1 MKSLSNYI
9 LFFIFVALIC
19 IRANGQQDTGRIYII
34 VPQMPTFPGNLDSY
48 MDDHLQYPQ
57 AARNMG
63 IQGTVNV
70 TFVISK
76 TGEISNVAILTSVSP
91 SLDSEAVSVVRKMPP
106 WNPGMKDGKPVR
118 VQFNLP
124 VYFQLNNQP
133 SGQRITYQPI
143 DTVFNPR
150 NGVYV
155 EPYIGLGKGGPSSS
169 TATAISTDLN
179 MKFGIG
185 ISYMFPSGFGVTSGL
200 QVQQY
205 KFNYSYNPKGKLN
218 IEYYE
223 YNNIPT
229 ALRATSNDSTVTAGY
244 GATISYSFLYA
255 QLPVL
260 IHYISSQE
268 NRLGFYAEAGLV
280 INYLASS
287 QISGDVTQT
296 QYRLSQPANTNVYYY
311 SSTSTNTE
319 SVNMPSQDPSKL
331 ILSGHAAAGILI
343 PVTTKISIVIDVSS
357 DIGFMNAGI
366 GSKDAVNFGNSKFYL
381 YGTGNYGTYNS
392 FMSEAKL
399 LIKMSGT
406 SKPIRKN

>member
-19 IRANGQQDTGRIYII
+19 IRANGQQDTVRIYII
-34 VPQMPTFPGNLDSY
+34 VPQMPTFPGNLDNY
-48 MDDHLQYPQ
+48 MDDHLQYPH
-57 AARNMG
+57 AAKSMAIRG
-63 IQGTVNV
+63 AVNV
-70 TFVISK
+70 TFVISQ
-76 TGEISNVAILTSVSP
+76 TGVISNVTILTSVSP
-91 SLDSEAVSVVRKMPP
+91 SLDSEAVRVVKNMPP

-124 VYFQLNNQP
+124 VYFQLTGQP
-133 SGQRITYQPI
+133 TGQWVTYQPI

-155 EPYIGLGKGGPSSS
+155 EPYIGLGKGGPNSS
-169 TATAISTDLN
+169 TATILNTALN
-179 MKFGIG
+179 MKFGFG
-185 ISYMFPSGFGVTSGL
+185 ISYMFPSGFGITSGL

-205 KFNYSYNPKGKLN
+205 KFNYSYNPDGKLN

-229 ALRATSNDSTVTAGY
+229 ALRASSNDSTVTAGY

-255 QLPVL
+255 QLPIL

-268 NRLGFYAEAGLV
+268 NRLGFYAEAGLI
-280 INYLASS
+280 INYPASS
-287 QISGDVTQT
+287 QISGVVTQT
-296 QYRLSQPANTNVYYY
+296 QYQLSQPANTNVYYY

-331 ILSGHAAAGILI
+331 TLSGHAAAGLLI

-357 DIGFMNAGI
+357 DIGLMNAGI
-366 GSKDAVNFGNSKFYL
+366 GSKDVVDFGNSKFYL
-381 YGTGNYGTYNS
+381 YGIGNYGTYNS
-392 FMSEAKL
+392 IMGEVKL
-399 LIKMSGT
+399 LIKMSGA